1 MEQDNKT
8 AFHYLQQAA
17 SQSACPLRCCC
28 MVSTELGSVLTQV
41 GALAFSLSRAADH
54 PYAQALLGY
63 MYLHGMGVERNVKE
77 AVNYFWK
84 SAEQGN
90 SDGILHL
97 ANCYFCTYARVLP
110 ASSCVPRSA
119 RSSSLASGPRVAEC
133 VAFTCAV
140 QMARA

>member
-17 SQSACPLRCCC
+17 SQSACPLAMLLYGVHGVR
-28 MVSTELGSVLTQV
+28 SVPHAGGLPRSRF
-41 GALAFSLSRAADH
+41 LLLSLSRAADH

-110 ASSCVPRSA
+110 ASSCVPRV
-119 RSSSLASGPRVAEC
+119 RWP
-133 VAFTCAV
+133 CAV
-140 QMARA
+140 LLFGVWPSFC

>member
-1 MEQDNKT
+1 MLYRVHGVWFGPH
-8 AFHYLQQAA
+8 A
-17 SQSACPLRCCC
+17 
-28 MVSTELGSVLTQV
+28 
-41 GALAFSLSRAADH
+41 GAGGLSLSLSLSVSVSIGADH

-110 ASSCVPRSA
+110 ASSCVPRV
-119 RSSSLASGPRVAEC
+119 LWP
-133 VAFTCAV
+133 CAV
-140 QMARA
+140 LLGVWPSC